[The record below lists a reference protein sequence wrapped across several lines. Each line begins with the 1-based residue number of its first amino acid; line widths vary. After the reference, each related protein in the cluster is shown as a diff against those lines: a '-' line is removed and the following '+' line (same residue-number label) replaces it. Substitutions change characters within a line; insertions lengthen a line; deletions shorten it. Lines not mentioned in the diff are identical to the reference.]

1 MQGKRFR
8 WLAAAPLLG
17 LMATSAVALGQGA
30 RPWVDPPHPTR
41 TVSPAPVSSPEPAR
55 STSGAVDAV
64 PLPSP
69 EATQISNEPTTG
81 AGARTE
87 PTSQP
92 EEAAFPAAPPGED
105 NIRDQPES
113 VVPSKRKALG
123 EGQSPERSTRSV
135 RAQEPRKVKRHSG
148 RSVAR
153 ARNGASPFAKLFG
166 PPRRGANV
174 INTTSA
180 TR

>member
-8 WLAAAPLLG
+8 WLAAAPFLG

-30 RPWVDPPHPTR
+30 RPWVDPPHPPR
-41 TVSPAPVSSPEPAR
+41 TVSPAPVSSPEPLR
-55 STSGAVDAV
+55 STAGAVDAV

-69 EATQISNEPTTG
+69 EATQISNDSA

-87 PTSQP
+87 PSAQP
-92 EEAAFPAAPPGED
+92 EEASLPAAPPGED

-113 VVPSKRKALG
+113 VVPSKRKAVG

>member
-8 WLAAAPLLG
+8 WLAVAPLLG
-17 LMATSAVALGQGA
+17 LVATSAGALGQGA

-41 TVSPAPVSSPEPAR
+41 TVSPAPVSSPEPVRA
-55 STSGAVDAV
+55 TAGPVDAV

-69 EATQISNEPTTG
+69 EAAQTSDDPAARPEPS
-81 AGARTE
+81 
-87 PTSQP
+87 SQP
-92 EEAAFPAAPPGED
+92 DEAALPATPPGD
-105 NIRDQPES
+105 DDVRDQPGS
-113 VVPSKRKALG
+113 VVPSKRKAIG
-123 EGQSPERSTRSV
+123 EEQNTERSTRTA

-148 RSVAR
+148 RAAVAR